1 MRDSQTNEYIPAAW
15 ETVSCPVCNSNAHTV
30 YERFGH
36 KLQYTYVKCKSCG
49 LIYSSP
55 RPRYDQDY
63 IDSCY
68 ATYQFFE
75 EASVADLGKI
85 HTSSVHMFEKEVKHL
100 IKYDKHRTNVLD
112 IGSGMGTFL
121 YAAKPFYQKLTG
133 LDVSEKMAGFVR
145 KEIGVEVLLQQFQD
159 HQSTKPY
166 SLIHMS
172 HVIEHIPNPNDW
184 LKHAKNLLL
193 PDGILVINVPNKLAL
208 SNLLQHYFYKLGLKK
223 QFSAAWNDPTR
234 TPDHLYEPTIPSFK
248 QLIAQNGF
256 KVLACYTY
264 SRKDP
269 VSDGNIFTRLFHRSF
284 RLGSNITFITT
295 PVNGG

>member
-1 MRDSQTNEYIPAAW
+1 MRHPQTNEYIPAAW
-15 ETVSCPVCNSNAHTV
+15 EKVNCPVCNSNAHTV

-36 KLQYTYVKCKSCG
+36 KMQYTYVKCKSCG

-85 HTSSVHMFEKEVKHL
+85 HTSSVHMFEKEVQQLVKF
-100 IKYDKHRTNVLD
+100 DKQRTNVLD

-121 YAAKPFYQKLTG
+121 YAAKPFYKKLTG

-145 KEIGVEVLLQQFQD
+145 KEIGVDVLLQQFQD
-159 HQSTKPY
+159 HESAEPY

-184 LKHAKNLLL
+184 LKHAKKLLL
-193 PDGILVINVPNKLAL
+193 PNGILVINVPNKLAL
-208 SNLLQHYFYKLGLKK
+208 SNLVQHYFYKLGLKK
-223 QFSAAWNDPTR
+223 QFSSSWKDPTR

-248 QLIAQNGF
+248 RLIAQNGF

-269 VSDGNIFTRLFHRSF
+269 VSDANFFTRLFHRTL

-295 PVNGG
+295 PAKMD